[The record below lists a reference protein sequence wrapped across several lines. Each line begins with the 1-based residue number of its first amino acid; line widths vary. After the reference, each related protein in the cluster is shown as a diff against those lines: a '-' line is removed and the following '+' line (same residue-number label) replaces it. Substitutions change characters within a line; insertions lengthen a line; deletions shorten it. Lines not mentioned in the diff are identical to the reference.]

1 MPRRTTRIPL
11 SHGSPGTSRS
21 ILVHK
26 FGPPQAERKAYL
38 QAALHSDET
47 PGLLTLHSLLEM
59 LEEAEN
65 QDRILGEILVV
76 PFANPIGLNQFVH
89 RRHSGS
95 GELAGG
101 GNFNRNWP
109 DLTDEIAK
117 DIGHELG
124 DDPIANQAL
133 IRKASLRAVETRA
146 TDCEFDALR
155 NSLLALALG
164 CDLVLDLHC
173 DTGDALVH
181 IFTHKEFASD
191 LEGLFAYLGCRSV
204 FLEQTIGSTFQDS
217 CAAPWL
223 RLTQAYPNKPI
234 PRGCVSATVELRG
247 QSDVNAELAE
257 RDARALFSSLQREG
271 FISGQL
277 EPLPAPLCAPT
288 PDNTF
293 EVLRAPITGVL
304 SYAVSLGDSVKTGD
318 LVAWIIDLDAE
329 NPAAAKVPV
338 RAGTNGFVLA
348 TNLMKYAMAGWS
360 IGKISGSRPLSEDQ
374 TIEGGGFYPA

>member
-11 SHGSPGTSRS
+11 SHGSPGTRRS

-26 FGPPQAERKAYL
+26 FGPPRAERKAYI

-59 LEEAEN
+59 LEEADK
-65 QDRILGEILVV
+65 QDRILGEIIVV
-76 PFANPIGLNQFVH
+76 PFANPIGLSQFVH

-117 DIGHELG
+117 DIGHEFG

-133 IRKASLRAVETRA
+133 IRQALSLALERRA

-155 NSLLALALG
+155 NTLLALALG

-181 IFTHKEFASD
+181 MFTHKECASD
-191 LEGLFAYLGCRSV
+191 LEALYAYLGCRSV

-223 RLTQAYPNKPI
+223 KLARDHPNKPI
-234 PRGCVSATVELRG
+234 PKGCVSATLELRG

-257 RDARALFSSLQREG
+257 SDARALFCSLQRQG
-271 FISGQL
+271 FISGQPK
-277 EPLPAPLCAPT
+277 PLPAPLCTPT

-293 EVLRAPITGVL
+293 EVIRAPITGVL
-304 SYAVSLGDSVKTGD
+304 SYAVSLGDTVKTGD

-329 NPAAAKVPV
+329 NPVDGKVPV
-338 RAGTNGFVLA
+338 RAGTDGFVLA

-360 IGKISGSRPLSEDQ
+360 IGKISGNRPLREDQ
-374 TIEGGGFYPA
+374 TIEGGGYFPA